1 MGLWA
6 SILAFVSGSI
16 LLRLRLYTRLGCRSL
31 MFPGVKL
38 KQEGTG
44 RNCKEQER
52 TERDGREREKTQPA
66 NAPNPKTKKQSK
78 TKRTIFQVQE
88 QAKYAPEMK
97 FRNCNLKSIAY
108 SVAGFNYALF
118 GLCKRYS
125 HVAFTVISK
134 AQTRCHSY
142 PSIKQPSGKLH

>member
-44 RNCKEQER
+44 RNGKEQER
-52 TERDGREREKTQPA
+52 TGREREKTQPA

-78 TKRTIFQVQE
+78 TKRTI
-88 QAKYAPEMK
+88 
-97 FRNCNLKSIAY
+97 C
-108 SVAGFNYALF
+108 
-118 GLCKRYS
+118 
-125 HVAFTVISK
+125 
-134 AQTRCHSY
+134 
-142 PSIKQPSGKLH
+142 